1 MVSVSVISRSYPAVA
16 HTNVVAMFIA
26 SQLKSAN
33 ACLGRYFSQG
43 SMQWNNIVYAF
54 QQS

>member
-33 ACLGRYFSQG
+33 ACLGDISVRAQCNG
-43 SMQWNNIVYAF
+43 TT
-54 QQS
+54 